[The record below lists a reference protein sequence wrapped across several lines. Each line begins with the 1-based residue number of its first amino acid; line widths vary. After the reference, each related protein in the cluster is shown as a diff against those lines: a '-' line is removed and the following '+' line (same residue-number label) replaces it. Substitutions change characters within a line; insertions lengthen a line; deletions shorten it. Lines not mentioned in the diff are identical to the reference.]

1 MKQTIII
8 QFNRI
13 LFLLALLISTQTF
26 ATDVATL
33 LQEQQSPAGVV
44 FEIVSD
50 EDDLLK
56 QLLPTLKKD
65 IERLRQRF
73 PGIAIAIVTHGKEQ
87 FSLTHEN
94 SKKDKVTHSLVK
106 GMVEKN
112 DIDVHVCGTHAS
124 WYGVTPEDFPDYVD
138 VSATGPAQINDY
150 EVMGYEVIV
159 LTE

>member
-1 MKQTIII
+1 MKQTIIL
-8 QFNRI
+8 QLNRI
-13 LFLLALLISTQTF
+13 LFLLALLFSRQTF

-56 QLLPTLKKD
+56 HLLPTLKKD
-65 IERLRQRF
+65 IEKLRHRF
-73 PGIAIAIVTHGKEQ
+73 PGIEIAIVTHGKEQ
-87 FSLTHEN
+87 FTLTRKN

-106 GMVEKN
+106 DMVEKN
-112 DIDVHVCGTHAS
+112 DIEVHVCGTHAS

-138 VSATGPAQINDY
+138 VSAAGPAQINDY
-150 EVMGYEVIV
+150 EEMGYEVIV